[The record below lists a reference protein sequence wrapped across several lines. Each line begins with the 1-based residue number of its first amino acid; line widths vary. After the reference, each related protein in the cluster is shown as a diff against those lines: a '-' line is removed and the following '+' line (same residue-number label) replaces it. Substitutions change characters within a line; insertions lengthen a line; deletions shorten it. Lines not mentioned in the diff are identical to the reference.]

1 MTKISET
8 LEAHG
13 HAMISATHAK
23 SFEITRESNL
33 TMRGDCIVAVGSSK
47 GAADLSDEFRRAA
60 RNDSAKI
67 IVVLS
72 AEGAEERAHGRGSSK
87 LSLNHPTDLVARKSN
102 YTCGR
107 TLMISSDIAARDVS
121 RRFVRL
127 IRKPSCRIVV
137 RLVAEI

>member
-8 LEAHG
+8 FEARG
-13 HAMISATHAK
+13 HVMISATHKK
-23 SFEITRESNL
+23 SFEITKESNITL
-33 TMRGDCIVAVGSSK
+33 RGDCIVAVGSSK
-47 GAADLSDEFRRAA
+47 GAADLSDEFRRVA

-67 IVVLS
+67 TVVLS
-72 AEGAEERAHGRGSSK
+72 AKGTEEKAHGRGSSR

-107 TLMISSDIAARDVS
+107 TLMISSDSAARDMS

-127 IRKPSCRIVV
+127 IRKPSCRIIV